1 MLFIFQRIWSI
12 FNTRDRAYF
21 ILLLFLMAVGALLEI
36 LGIGLLVPVVAMVQ
50 DPVPLL
56 RNEKIAWF
64 YSISGARSPENFLL
78 MACIGILA
86 LFIFKNGYQ
95 IFLIWIQNRFLFSR
109 YVRKSRQL
117 FQLYLQRPYYFHINQ
132 NSAKLLRNMQII
144 QPALT
149 NVILPFL
156 YLATDVMIVFAIIV
170 LLLCNNPYATLFAS
184 VSLGTVVGVTYLI
197 VRHKLGILGIQQA
210 NEQGSMI
217 LQIQQA
223 LGSMK
228 ETRILC
234 RERIFYDHFTN
245 HLLPYSQSSAQNLFI
260 AQLPRYTNE
269 TAGVSFVLVL
279 LVLAIYSNRG
289 TTAFITLGLFA
300 IATIRLLPSLSR
312 IGGSLNSIKFYS
324 AHLNEIFTD
333 LFKSKNLS
341 GIMQSEA
348 EMTRYPILHEL
359 KFDRISFSYENNKAR
374 VLNDVTLTIRKMQ
387 TVAFVGP
394 SGSGKT
400 TAVDLLL
407 GLHTPCEGR
416 ILVDGMDIQNNIRS
430 WRRNI
435 GYVPQQIYLADAS
448 IRQNVAFGIET
459 SEINDKAVL
468 RSLRIAQL
476 DNFVKGLPGGLN
488 AQIGEHGVRLSGGQ
502 RQRIG
507 IARALYHDP
516 EILVLDEATAA
527 LDNETEAYFM
537 KSIHELSGRKTI
549 IMIAHRLS
557 TVENCDRIFYIKDG
571 TILAEGTYQE
581 LVNNCN
587 DFATFARKD

>member
-1 MLFIFQRIWSI
+1 
-12 FNTRDRAYF
+12 
-21 ILLLFLMAVGALLEI
+21 
-36 LGIGLLVPVVAMVQ
+36 
-50 DPVPLL
+50 
-56 RNEKIAWF
+56 
-64 YSISGARSPENFLL
+64 
-78 MACIGILA
+78 
-86 LFIFKNGYQ
+86 
-95 IFLIWIQNRFLFSR
+95 
-109 YVRKSRQL
+109 
-117 FQLYLQRPYYFHINQ
+117 
-132 NSAKLLRNMQII
+132 
-144 QPALT
+144 
-149 NVILPFL
+149 
-156 YLATDVMIVFAIIV
+156 
-170 LLLCNNPYATLFAS
+170 
-184 VSLGTVVGVTYLI
+184 
-197 VRHKLGILGIQQA
+197 
-210 NEQGSMI
+210 
-217 LQIQQA
+217 
-223 LGSMK
+223 
-228 ETRILC
+228 
-234 RERIFYDHFTN
+234 
-245 HLLPYSQSSAQNLFI
+245 
-260 AQLPRYTNE
+260 
-269 TAGVSFVLVL
+269 
-279 LVLAIYSNRG
+279 
-289 TTAFITLGLFA
+289 
-300 IATIRLLPSLSR
+300 
-312 IGGSLNSIKFYS
+312 
-324 AHLNEIFTD
+324 
-333 LFKSKNLS
+333 
-341 GIMQSEA
+341 MQSEA